1 MGRSGRAAVA
11 GMEGGQ
17 VLAVDLPQVPRQ
29 DSGCNTHALE
39 HRTGQSRVGF
49 LTQVDSS
56 PSSAYLLVSLALLSA
71 SPDVGTVE
79 GSGIQSKEDRGLD
92 LWVK

>member
-1 MGRSGRAAVA
+1 MAI
-11 GMEGGQ
+11 
-17 VLAVDLPQVPRQ
+17 DLPQVPRQ

-49 LTQVDSS
+49 LAQVDSS
-56 PSSAYLLVSLALLSA
+56 PSSAYLLISWHLLGRTSEWNLALLSA

-79 GSGIQSKEDRGLD
+79 GSGIQSEEDRGSD
-92 LWVK
+92 SWVK